1 MKKVK
6 CAHVFGPVPKT
17 TQGSS
22 VSPFSGIGGGKQK
35 YRPVPQK
42 DKKGPTYSNQNAT
55 QAPLQP
61 NRAKMATISF
71 ARSLLQE
78 NVT

>member
-35 YRPVPQK
+35 YRPVPQNDRK
-42 DKKGPTYSNQNAT
+42 RAHIFQSKCYLGAT
-55 QAPLQP
+55 S
-61 NRAKMATISF
+61 T
-71 ARSLLQE
+71 
-78 NVT
+78 